1 MKARFSCVPCFVKQ
15 AMNTIRLSTD
25 DPVVQQRAMDLVLLR
40 LRGIDLSQS
49 PALLSNIVY
58 EATREVTGVRDPF
71 ARAKRETNAAA
82 MALLPKL
89 RAKIAGAAD
98 PLHMAI
104 KAALSGNIIDL
115 GIGHAFDIERDVER
129 MMDAALTVDDY
140 AAFCEALSKARRL
153 LYCCDNSGEIAFDC
167 LLIERL
173 RERCEVTATVKSLP
187 IINDATMEDAEAVGL
202 TRLVPAIET
211 GTDYIGVN
219 WEKSSEEFR
228 RAFLAADVIVA
239 KGQGNFETLN
249 TRGEE
254 IFFLLKAKCSEVA
267 SELGVAEGSTVFKRN
282 RRHEARAKRT

>member
-15 AMNTIRLSTD
+15 AMNAIRLSTGD
-25 DPVVQQRAMDLVLLR
+25 AAMQQRAMDLVLLR

-58 EATREVTGVRDPF
+58 EAAREVTGVRDPF
-71 ARAKRETNAAA
+71 AKAKRETNAAA
-82 MALLPKL
+82 LAMLPGL
-89 RAKIAGAAD
+89 RRKIDSSAD
-98 PLHMAI
+98 PLHTAI

-115 GIGHAFDIERDVER
+115 GIGHKFDIERDVAR

-140 AAFCEALSKARRL
+140 AAFREVLSKARRL

-173 RERCEVTATVKSLP
+173 KGICSVTATVKSLP

-202 TRLVPAIET
+202 TRLVPVIET

-219 WEKSSEEFR
+219 WEKSTEEFR
-228 RAFLAADVIVA
+228 RAFLSADVIVA
-239 KGQGNFETLN
+239 KGQGNFETLD
-249 TRGEE
+249 TRPEE
-254 IFFLLKAKCSEVA
+254 IFFLLKAKCAEVA
-267 SELGVAEGSTVFKRN
+267 SELRVAEGATVFLRSRG
-282 RRHEARAKRT
+282 RRA